1 MKNMR
6 KMKRLEEMSR
16 EELIKEAIYL
26 SKRIDEE
33 EAAHKENERQ
43 IAELKKH
50 MQSRTAEPICQS
62 LNHSCRSFLKSRMK
76 V

>member
-26 SKRIDEE
+26 SKCIDEE

-50 MQSRTAEPICQS
+50 KKLLTDIKNAIKNGRTDLSEFKPQ
-62 LNHSCRSFLKSRMK
+62 L
-76 V
+76 